1 MQRKLLMG
9 LIFVLILAL
18 LAACGNNASTAG
30 LNSGSNGNSGE
41 KIKLS
46 IWHNFSGDDLRAKT
60 IRGLIDKFQKDHPE
74 VELDAQAIPPDGYRQ
89 RLKTVAAA
97 DQIPDVFLM
106 GPGTAAQEFLK
117 ADLIQPITPLLD
129 KYPDWKNNF
138 LPGSYDTYTYNNKVY
153 AVPLA
158 SSPTSIF
165 FYNKALFDKYKL
177 PVPKTWDDL
186 LAAVKVFKANNITPI
201 SLGNKANWVA
211 QSCILGTVADHVTGT
226 DWFLKAVQQNGAKFT
241 DPQFVQTLQYLQDL
255 AKAGAFQDGF
265 NSLDN
270 TQMEQYFVQGKAA
283 MMIDGAWA
291 LSNMAATGTKEQLDV
306 IEVGVVPSIPG
317 GKGDPNTLS
326 GVTGASFALSKKVT
340 GKALDAAYQLIYT
353 TSGPDAQ
360 KAIADSNSL
369 VNYKVDVDQSKV
381 TPLFFKAYN
390 LMKTVKFTPVYDANL
405 TSAATDA
412 IQNGL
417 QELFLGGN
425 PVNVAQ
431 KLQDAQAKT
440 LVK

>member
-1 MQRKLLMG
+1 MQKKFSIG
-9 LIFVLILAL
+9 LIFVLLLSL
-18 LAACGNNASTAG
+18 LAACSNANST
-30 LNSGSNGNSGE
+30 SGSAQGNSGG

-60 IRGLIDKFQKDHPE
+60 IRGLIDKFQKDHPDIQ
-74 VELDAQAIPPDGYRQ
+74 VDAQAIPPDGYRQ

-97 DQIPDVFLM
+97 DQIPDIFLM
-106 GPGTAAQEFLK
+106 YPGNATQEFLR
-117 ADLIQPITPLLD
+117 ADLIQPITPLLN

-138 LPGSYDTYTYNNKVY
+138 LPGSYDTYTSNNQVY

-158 SSPTSIF
+158 SSPTSLF
-165 FYNKALFDKYKL
+165 FYNKTLFDKYKV
-177 PVPKTWDDL
+177 PVPKTWDEL
-186 LAAVKVFKANNITPI
+186 MAAIKIFKANNITPI

-211 QSCILGTVADHVTGT
+211 QSIILGTVADHVTGT
-226 DWFLKAVQQNGAKFT
+226 EWFINATQQNGAKFT
-241 DPQFVQTLQYLQDL
+241 DPQFVQALQYIQGL

-270 TQMEQYFVQGKAA
+270 TQMEQYFIQGKAA
-283 MMIDGAWA
+283 MMIDGAWS
-291 LSNMAATGTKEQLDV
+291 LTNMAATATKEQLDA
-306 IEVGVVPSIPG
+306 IDVGVVPAIPG
-317 GKGDPNTLS
+317 GKGDPNTVS
-326 GVTGASFALSKKVT
+326 GVTGASFAVSKKVT
-340 GKALDAAYQLIYT
+340 GKALDAALELIYA

-360 KAIADSNSL
+360 KAIAESNSL
-369 VNYKVDVDQSKV
+369 VNYKLEVDPSKV
-381 TPLFFKAYN
+381 TSLFYKTFN

-417 QELFLGGN
+417 QELFIGGS
-425 PVNVAQ
+425 PEDVAK